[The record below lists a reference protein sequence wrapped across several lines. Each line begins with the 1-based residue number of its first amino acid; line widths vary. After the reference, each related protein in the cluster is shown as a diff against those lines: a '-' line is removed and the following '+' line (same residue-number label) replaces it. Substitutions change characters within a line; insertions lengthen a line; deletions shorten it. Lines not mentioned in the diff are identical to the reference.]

1 MKIDSI
7 GYNLSLKEEEDD
19 VENAGVVN
27 CVSSS

>member
-19 VENAGVVN
+19 DENVRVVN